1 MRLQS
6 LQRTRT
12 SRSSLRRP
20 QKRSSFAKA
29 RPCDS
34 KPFKL
39 TRHQCPKRTFF
50 LNSFLQRLKTTDS
63 NLDGCKG
70 TENMN
75 RILIL
80 IGALALAVQAANAQ
94 GRDFSGKQL
103 YSDCKALLVVV
114 HGSPTLGE
122 ITDAGY
128 CAGFLHGF
136 NSGFA
141 SATLKGTDIYCDPA
155 GLSLDTQA
163 QI

>member
-1 MRLQS
+1 
-6 LQRTRT
+6 
-12 SRSSLRRP
+12 
-20 QKRSSFAKA
+20 
-29 RPCDS
+29 
-34 KPFKL
+34 
-39 TRHQCPKRTFF
+39 
-50 LNSFLQRLKTTDS
+50 
-63 NLDGCKG
+63 
-70 TENMN
+70 MN

-163 QI
+163 QILSGSWTGTRHCSTSLTSLECSLQCGTHFPARSRRND